1 MADPAQPRA
10 SDRMLNI
17 THLENAA
24 VRVTGD
30 HRLQVEFRIDDLVK
44 KLLPN
49 GTAVGHC
56 GGCNGCM
63 GCSM

>member
-1 MADPAQPRA
+1 
-10 SDRMLNI
+10 MLNI